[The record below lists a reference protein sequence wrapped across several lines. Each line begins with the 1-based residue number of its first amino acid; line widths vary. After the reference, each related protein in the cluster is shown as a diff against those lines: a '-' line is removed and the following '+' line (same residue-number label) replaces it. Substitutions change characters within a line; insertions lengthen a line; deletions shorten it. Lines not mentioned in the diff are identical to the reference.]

1 MPEYAFP
8 YGASALTLKLPDGLK
23 EQIVHPPV
31 LDRLV
36 DPIHVLREGLDNPT
50 GRPPLKL
57 IAKGQESCIIVAT
70 PRSLPAAYDL
80 WLPEFLNQLNT
91 AGISDRLI
99 SIYIANG
106 LEAAMGEAERLAHF
120 GAEVCRRVKFTDH
133 NPDAPALMRVGRTD
147 WGTILTVDEQV
158 FRCDMLVL
166 TGAIRYHPIAGF
178 TGGRYGILPGCCGR
192 EAIRTNAKR
201 GFAGGDLAKGV
212 GPAVMVNSPV
222 SEDMHE
228 ACTLVK
234 PNLAIDVVLSADGGV
249 AWLGVGDY
257 GYIHKI
263 GAKYLDEAAH
273 ASLPLKASI
282 AVVGAGS
289 ASATLETAVRSLNF
303 SAAALV
309 DGSQLIW
316 VADCRGGEGSAEFG
330 DWRGLSAE
338 DARQRLPGSSLT
350 ESAQAAYF
358 LKQFAQRHHI
368 QLVSGLDEGVCSA
381 WGLAKA
387 ESLDKALAR
396 AVNAAGSGSHT
407 WLVAPDMSN
416 ALVSV
421 KG

>member
-8 YGASALTLKLPDGLK
+8 YGASTLTLKLPDGLK
-23 EQIVHPPV
+23 EQMVHPPV

-36 DPIHVLREGLDNPT
+36 DPIHVLREGLENPT

-70 PRSLPAAYDL
+70 PRSLPAAYAL
-80 WLPEFLNQLNT
+80 WLPEFLNQLNA
-91 AGISDRLI
+91 AGNADKSI

-106 LEAAMGEAERLAHF
+106 LETPMSAEERQAHF
-120 GAEVCRRVKFTDH
+120 GAEVCSRVQFTDH

-201 GFAGGDLAKGV
+201 GFAGGGLAKGV
-212 GPAVMVNSPV
+212 GPAIMVNSPV

-234 PNLAIDVVLSADGGV
+234 PNLAIDVVLSADGGI

-263 GAKYLDEAAH
+263 GAKYLEEASH
-273 ASLPLKASI
+273 AKLPLKASV
-282 AVVGAGS
+282 AVVGAGNS
-289 ASATLETAVRSLNF
+289 GSTLESAVRSLNF
-303 SAAALV
+303 SAGAIVEGAQV
-309 DGSQLIW
+309 IW
-316 VADCRGGEGSAEFG
+316 VADCAAGEGSSEFG

-338 DARQRLPGSSLT
+338 EAEQRLPGSSLT
-350 ESAQAAYF
+350 EAAQAACF
-358 LKQFAQRHHI
+358 LKQYAQRYHI
-368 QLVSGLDEGVCSA
+368 QIISDLDEGSCSA

-396 AVNAAGSGSHT
+396 AVNAAGSGGHT

-416 ALVSV
+416 ALADS